1 MDCEKQL
8 PTFRR
13 HEILDLVSGPS
24 FDRIVRLEIH
34 LFHSSKVFVDVA
46 DADGQWFKSAAG
58 LDIVEMSTGENRPE
72 VLVCIQSIQG
82 RSVPVLQ
89 DLFVGE
95 PWVDNPD
102 LTDRGLDSTLAPSHQ
117 TRKPIR
123 VNIVRGVRSCNCTYL
138 K

>member
-34 LFHSSKVFVDVA
+34 PFHSSKVFVDCA

-58 LDIVEMSTGENRPE
+58 LDIVETSTGENRP
-72 VLVCIQSIQG
+72 
-82 RSVPVLQ
+82 
-89 DLFVGE
+89 
-95 PWVDNPD
+95 
-102 LTDRGLDSTLAPSHQ
+102 
-117 TRKPIR
+117 
-123 VNIVRGVRSCNCTYL
+123 
-138 K
+138 

>member
-1 MDCEKQL
+1 VDCEKQL

-24 FDRIVRLEIH
+24 FDRIVRLAIH
-34 LFHSSKVFVDVA
+34 PFHSSKVFVDVA

-82 RSVPVLQ
+82 RRVPVLQ

-102 LTDRGLDSTLAPSHQ
+102 LTDRGPRFYAGPLSPNQET
-117 TRKPIR
+117 
-123 VNIVRGVRSCNCTYL
+123 NSCEHRAWCA
-138 K
+138 